1 MRLRWIPFTLNK
13 SKSGRAVI
21 FLNKQTQPWLWLLQS
36 SRWLSRLLL
45 TEQKSNARLART
57 WRRCL
62 ETLWR
67 VSGHKPTSSLNPSY
81 SQGNLSPSGAEKK
94 KGEGVR
100 RKSRQKKGGGGRKD
114 EIAKGNERTLLLSFF
129 SCLTQLSDFAFKF
142 KTVDQT
148 ARGTLYFCQETIW
161 YLSVALLHASNTEP
175 CLSVG
180 PAYGAMC
187 RKIAKFISDCTHGCC
202 PGFTA
207 LYQFKKKKANHDL
220 IITFHK

>member
-100 RKSRQKKGGGGRKD
+100 RKSRQKKKRGGGEKRWNSKRKWK
-114 EIAKGNERTLLLSFF
+114 ELYCSVSSPAWPNYQILHLS
-129 SCLTQLSDFAFKF
+129 LRQ
-142 KTVDQT
+142 
-148 ARGTLYFCQETIW
+148 
-161 YLSVALLHASNTEP
+161 
-175 CLSVG
+175 
-180 PAYGAMC
+180 
-187 RKIAKFISDCTHGCC
+187 
-202 PGFTA
+202 
-207 LYQFKKKKANHDL
+207 
-220 IITFHK
+220 